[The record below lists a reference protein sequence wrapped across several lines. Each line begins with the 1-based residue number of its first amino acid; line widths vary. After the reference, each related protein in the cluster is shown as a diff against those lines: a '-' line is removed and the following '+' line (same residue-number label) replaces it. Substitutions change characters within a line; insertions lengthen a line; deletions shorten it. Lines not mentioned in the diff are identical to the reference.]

1 MKIGKEA
8 SLKVELKMKQK
19 ILYDPLTLISA
30 SCWKFSP
37 KMNIR
42 NFKLTVIYISIFL
55 HITWFSI
62 DAFLLSWKNTWP
74 SAIFANNRISQE
86 LTTKNI
92 EFLMFSAI
100 NYINNKGVFL
110 WFFLWQRI
118 IWFLVFDLYFF
129 EDDFSFFFHCAITYY
144 LRMAKLNFQVFLF
157 PKCN

>member
-1 MKIGKEA
+1 MSLVRSFNHVWMWAFNFEMKIGKEA
-8 SLKVELKMKQK
+8 SLNVELKMKQK
-19 ILYDPLTLISA
+19 ILYDPLSLISA

-42 NFKLTVIYISIFL
+42 NFKLTVMYISIFL

-62 DAFLLSWKNTWP
+62 DAFLLSWKYTWP

-100 NYINNKGVFL
+100 NYINNKG
-110 WFFLWQRI
+110 
-118 IWFLVFDLYFF
+118 
-129 EDDFSFFFHCAITYY
+129 FFFGSLHGKELYD
-144 LRMAKLNFQVFLF
+144 F
-157 PKCN
+157 